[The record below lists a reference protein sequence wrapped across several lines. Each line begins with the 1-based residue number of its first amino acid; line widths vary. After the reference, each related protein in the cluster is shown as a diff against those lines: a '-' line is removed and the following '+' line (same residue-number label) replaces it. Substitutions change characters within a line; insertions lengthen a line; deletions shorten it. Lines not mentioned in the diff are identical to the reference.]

1 MGQVA
6 DLVTRLLL
14 DGSKFDNNL
23 NKSTKEIK
31 KMQQQAE
38 QAEQKFKKNFSA
50 MVGVVGKLAASAGL
64 AVGAFEV
71 FNSAIN
77 SSASSQRNFK
87 IQCETAKQG
96 IDDFFRSLYTG
107 DDTPFFKRM
116 ENIRK
121 SVESTVDFMR
131 NATVRQILMER
142 YDAAIKALKE
152 QADVEKD
159 EDKKKEYETRARK
172 LSQQALELNTRG
184 QAEYDVF
191 IKNTLNA
198 LSDGSAKFFKGA
210 EGFTKLL
217 NLADTTSEERKRVQ
231 QFKEDRAKMS
241 YDHKTATV
249 TNVNGMGYASY
260 AYSVDQES
268 LNAAL
273 KEKYGKEYE
282 YLTKAAILVEGLNE
296 DMITTLQAANDMAGK
311 LEKDATGTLGDW
323 KTINGTLGKGDTGGG
338 GGKTPKILPEGSIA
352 YYKEQLGALSKEFEL
367 ATSDQARAAI
377 QAKIDELKE
386 IVNTLS
392 FYANN
397 PNPPSVGDGK
407 TSLKQKA
414 DPGKGLQVKGLVTYT
429 KKDIKNNNDFADSL
443 NAIAQI
449 MGNIQGVTDD
459 ATAAWIS
466 FAGNLMTSTAG
477 MVTAVNALNE
487 AYEIQALNAQL
498 AAQGEAI
505 KSAAMTP
512 FVGWLLVGA
521 AAASVAAAFASLPKH
536 AGGGIVGGASPIGD
550 MNLVRVNSGEMIL
563 NGTQQSRLFSML
575 DGGSPASNG
584 VGGGKVEFKIRGQE
598 LIGVLDNHNRK
609 TNKLR

>member
-87 IQCETAKQG
+87 IQCETAKKG

-142 YDAAIKALKE
+142 YDAAIIALKE

-159 EDKKKEYETRARK
+159 GNKKKEYEARARK

-217 NLADTTSEERKRVQ
+217 NLADTTSKERKRVQ

-323 KTINGTLGKGDTGGG
+323 KTINGTLGNGNTG

-397 PNPPSVGDGK
+397 PNPPSVGNGK

-414 DPGKGLQVKGLVTYT
+414 DPGKGLQVKGIVTYT
-429 KKDIKNNNDFADSL
+429 QEDVETNNDFADSL
-443 NAIAQI
+443 TAISQI
-449 MGNIQGVTDD
+449 MGNIQGATDD
-459 ATAAWIS
+459 ATAAWINYV
-466 FAGNLMTSTAG
+466 GNIISSTAG
-477 MVTAVNALNE
+477 MVTAINAISE
-487 AYEIQALNAQL
+487 ANREEQRTASG
-498 AAQGEAI
+498 AAVGEGI
-505 KSAAMTP
+505 KSAAQTP
-512 FVGWLLVGA
+512 VIGWLLA
-521 AAASVAAAFASLPKH
+521 AAAATAVIAAVTSIPKF
-536 AGGGIVGGASPIGD
+536 AGGGIVTGASTIGD
-550 MNLVRVNSGEMIL
+550 LNLARVNSGEMIL
-563 NGTQQSRLFSML
+563 NGTQQSRLFSLL
-575 DGGSPASNG
+575 DGGSPVSNG

-609 TNKLR
+609 INKLR